1 LYTIQIQFC
10 GGKIQIFIISKNSHH
25 QFLSILFKNF
35 IKYFNGITET
45 FNSKQNDTA
54 LGFIKM
60 VLTKNNK
67 KQQ

>member
-1 LYTIQIQFC
+1 MTSKLDGIKITQTFK
-10 GGKIQIFIISKNSHH
+10 KIQLKIRVV